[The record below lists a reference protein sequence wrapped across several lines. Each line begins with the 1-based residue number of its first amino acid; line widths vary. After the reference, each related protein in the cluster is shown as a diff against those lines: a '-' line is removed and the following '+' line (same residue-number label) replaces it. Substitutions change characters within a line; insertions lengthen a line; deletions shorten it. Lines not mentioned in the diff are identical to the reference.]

1 MYQTIKEFLTY
12 NFVGIFNTIV
22 GFGIIFVLM
31 FFGLDAKIS
40 NAIGYT
46 IGAVVSY
53 ILNSRYTFKSQ
64 TSVSLAL
71 KFFGV
76 LLVSYIINFVVLSY
90 MLVYT
95 DAYIS
100 QIISG
105 IVYTL
110 SSFVLAKYLVF
121 GDR

>member
-31 FFGLDAKIS
+31 FLGLDAKIS
-40 NAIGYT
+40 NAIGYA

-53 ILNSRYTFKSQ
+53 ILNSRYTFRSQ
-64 TSVSLAL
+64 TSVLLAL

-90 MLVYT
+90 MLIYT

-110 SSFVLAKYLVF
+110 SSFVLAKYFVF